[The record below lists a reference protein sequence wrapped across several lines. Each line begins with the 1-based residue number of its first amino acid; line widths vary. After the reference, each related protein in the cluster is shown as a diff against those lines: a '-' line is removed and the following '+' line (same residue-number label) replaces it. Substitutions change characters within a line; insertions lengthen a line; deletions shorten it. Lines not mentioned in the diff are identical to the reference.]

1 MKFRA
6 GTIIIGLVLVLMGG
20 TMTAQASNTSEL
32 IAVRSKWSVAETVDR
47 LQQHVTAAGFF
58 VAARVDHAK
67 GAAAAGLALRPTEL
81 LVFGN
86 PKGGTPLMQCDQRVG
101 IDLPLRALAWQD
113 EGGQVWLG
121 MTNPQVLK
129 SRYDLGPACDKP
141 IGAMEAVVRRLLDTT
156 VEP

>member
-1 MKFRA
+1 MKSGRRPMKFRA

-32 IAVRSKWSVAETVDR
+32 IAARSKWSVAETVDR
-47 LQQHVTAAGFF
+47 LQQHVTAAGIF

-67 GAAAAGLALRPTEL
+67 GATAAGLALRPTEL

-101 IDLPLRALAWQD
+101 RNA
-113 EGGQVWLG
+113 
-121 MTNPQVLK
+121 
-129 SRYDLGPACDKP
+129 SPAAAAP
-141 IGAMEAVVRRLLDTT
+141 
-156 VEP
+156 

>member
-1 MKFRA
+1 MEF
-6 GTIIIGLVLVLMGG
+6 GSINISLGLVLILAGA
-20 TMTAQASNTSEL
+20 TMTAQVSKADEL
-32 IAVRSKWSVAETVDR
+32 ISIRSKLPVAETIDS

-67 GAAAAGLALRPTEL
+67 GAAAVGLALRPTEL

-113 EGGQVWLG
+113 ESGQVWLG
-121 MTNPQVLK
+121 MTNPQLLK
-129 SRYDLGPACDKP
+129 SRFDLGPACDRP
-141 IGAMEAVVRRLLDTT
+141 IKAMDAAVRRLLD
-156 VEP
+156 EIGKP